1 VRQLVIEFSKK
12 NGDFGLFSALSQ
24 VDSEASVAAR
34 PAATETQ
41 HNGGSAVSSRRISV
55 IAIIVAAA
63 AGAILGVA
71 LLNSPD
77 ADADVLPTLPIPPF
91 DPPNGFFLP
100 GTGGDW
106 TNVED
111 SGFPSYEVQ
120 YDQAYTVPDG
130 SYEIQGVQEPYP
142 GLPEDAFSSGS
153 EQVISSDGMA
163 PAVGTEW
170 NYEQYLIPAFGNQYG
185 IFANSSLTTSA
196 GTVDAFE
203 WLPSDSVND
212 FYSGPA
218 GTFDYLVYDV
228 GTPEQAA
235 IPIIDM
241 PAETS
246 SAAAADFSTLVV

>member
-1 VRQLVIEFSKK
+1 M
-12 NGDFGLFSALSQ
+12 
-24 VDSEASVAAR
+24 
-34 PAATETQ
+34 
-41 HNGGSAVSSRRISV
+41 SSRRIRGFV
-55 IAIIVAAA
+55 IIVAAA
-63 AGAILGVA
+63 AGAIVGVA
-71 LLNSPD
+71 LLNSPA

-91 DPPNGFFLP
+91 DPPNGLFLP

-106 TNVED
+106 TNVQD

-120 YDQAYTVPDG
+120 YDQAYTLPDG
-130 SYEIQGVQEPYP
+130 SYEIQGVQEPYGGPP
-142 GLPEDAFSSGS
+142 GDGFSSAS
-153 EQVISSDGMA
+153 EQVISSDGVA

-170 NYEQYLIPAFGNQYG
+170 NYEQYLIPAFGNEYG

-196 GTVDAFE
+196 GMVDAFE

-218 GTFDYLVYDV
+218 GTFDYLVYDI
-228 GTPEQAA
+228 GTPEQTA

-246 SAAAADFSTLVV
+246 SAAAADFSTLWSELLGAL

>member
-1 VRQLVIEFSKK
+1 M
-12 NGDFGLFSALSQ
+12 
-24 VDSEASVAAR
+24 
-34 PAATETQ
+34 
-41 HNGGSAVSSRRISV
+41 SSRRIRGFV
-55 IAIIVAAA
+55 IIVAAA
-63 AGAILGVA
+63 AVAIVGVA
-71 LLNSPD
+71 LLNSPA

-91 DPPNGFFLP
+91 DPPSGISFYLPP

-106 TNVED
+106 TNVEY

-120 YDQAYTVPDG
+120 YDQAYTLPDG
-130 SYEIQGVQEPYP
+130 SYEIQGVQEPYGGPP
-142 GLPEDAFSSGS
+142 GDGYLSAS
-153 EQVISSDGMA
+153 EQVISSDGVA

-185 IFANSSLTTSA
+185 IFENTSLNTSA

-203 WLPSDSVND
+203 SLQAPWAND

-218 GTFDYLVYDV
+218 GTFDYLVDDV
-228 GTPEQAA
+228 GTPEQTA

-246 SAAAADFSTLVV
+246 SAAAADVSTLWSDLAAMF